1 MLGLK
6 KTLYKFGAEK
16 IKEIKDIVTD
26 VGMNTLIFDPKR
38 GEIIVEIRFG
48 AAKYAY
54 NHFMSSVEDLER
66 AVMKLSNLMPNIDL
80 NVWDIYY
87 MMKPSSDLYD
97 YIPPFKGTS
106 HFQMLFFHHNY
117 FSFFQLTTNIIIDI

>member
-16 IKEIKDIVTD
+16 IKQVKDIVTD

-38 GEIIVEIRFG
+38 GEIILEIRLG

-106 HFQMLFFHHNY
+106 PFQISFHHNC
-117 FSFFQLTTNIIIDI
+117 FFFFQLTTDIIIDI